1 MNAIRRVAAALPD
14 AEIADAQAALELTTA
29 APLPRLISAAVVEGS
44 TLTARRLAD
53 PPTVGI
59 AAFLDGV
66 QQSQIVAHLPGGVPI
81 VLGTVAAVIRERRT
95 ARMCTWSHAV
105 ERRLYVS
112 RAHVSPRS
120 WQHLAA
126 ADLELH
132 DTGDADASSGAEH
145 PLALRES
152 AVHRV
157 QAHRESIEQRLARA
171 WIESEDRPLL
181 VDGGIASVE
190 SVPETSHA
198 IGMIKSHRT
207 MYATGAALTTVLA
220 LGLGERSSAFLVTS
234 PKRATVCSWYLRL
247 RASPSSDPMWGL
259 VRVEVPASA
268 AGADVGPRADEVSR
282 WILAE
287 AAPVSL
293 PDRRWDTMLYGVRDC
308 EQFLRAVM

>member
-1 MNAIRRVAAALPD
+1 MDVIRRVAAALPG
-14 AEIADAQAALELTTA
+14 AEIADAYAASELTAA

-53 PPTVGI
+53 TPTVGI
-59 AAFLDGV
+59 AAFLDGA
-66 QQSQIVAHLPGGVPI
+66 QQSQLVAHLPGGVPI
-81 VLGTVAAVIRERRT
+81 VLGTVAAVIRQRH
-95 ARMCTWSHAV
+95 AGRMCTWRHAV

-126 ADLELH
+126 AGLEVH
-132 DTGDADASSGAEH
+132 DTGESNAALGAEH

-171 WIESEDRPLL
+171 WIETEDLPLL
-181 VDGGIASVE
+181 VDGGIASAE
-190 SVPETSHA
+190 SALATGRA

-207 MYATGAALTTVLA
+207 MYATGTALATVLA
-220 LGLGERSSAFLVTS
+220 LGPGERSSAFLVTS

-247 RASPSSDPMWGL
+247 RVSPSGDPMWGL
-259 VRVEVPASA
+259 VRVEIHASA
-268 AGADVGPRADEVSR
+268 ANGDVGRRADEVSR

-293 PDRRWDTMLYGVRDC
+293 PDRRWDKMLYGVRDC